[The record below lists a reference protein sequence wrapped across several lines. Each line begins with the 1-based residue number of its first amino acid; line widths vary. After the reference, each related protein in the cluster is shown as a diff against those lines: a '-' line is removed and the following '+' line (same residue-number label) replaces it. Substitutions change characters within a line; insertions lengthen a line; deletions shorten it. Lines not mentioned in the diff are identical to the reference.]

1 MATPCAPQPQPIS
14 RPSGLF
20 RGLTRRTRP
29 VCSRAAVTLPTTRAV
44 AYHRLDAPAPAGEPQ
59 GIYLPYRPSR
69 LLIADA
75 REHPSALV
83 ESRSEERRV
92 GKECVNTYRS
102 RWSPYQ

>member
-1 MATPCAPQPQPIS
+1 MATPCAPQPQSIS
-14 RPSGLF
+14 RASGLF
-20 RGLTRRTRP
+20 RGLTRPTRP

-75 REHPSALV
+75 REPPSPLTSGDA
-83 ESRSEERRV
+83 RV
-92 GKECVNTYRS
+92 GKECGSTCGS
-102 RWSPYQ
+102 RW